1 MWICEHRKSGKVSIA
16 DGFVSIEDSKI
27 VSELSEAQTAKL
39 HLLPRWKWIEDE
51 QAPEAQEAKA
61 ESAEEATKE
70 ATPKAKKRR
79 GRPRKSQG

>member
-16 DGFVSIEDSKI
+16 DGFVSIEDFKI
-27 VSELSEAQTAKL
+27 VSELSEAQIAKL

-51 QAPEAQEAKA
+51 QAPGAQEAKV
-61 ESAEEATKE
+61 ESAKE
-70 ATPKAKKRR
+70 ANKEAPKAKKRR